1 MSLMGT
7 LMILKKKVFNIVE
20 ESIRKRL
27 IRVRLT
33 ESQIASRNQSSTINL
48 TGSLVPFEN
57 QYEKKWRVI
66 YLSLF
71 KKKSKRIRILKCH
84 QRNFTASPFQRQSK
98 ILILD
103 LLKKVYL
110 ENLIVKTSIVFLRA
124 REEREFP
131 LTEQPNLEL
140 QRHSSKS
147 KVNQLLKRLKRSI
160 WALQL

>member
-1 MSLMGT
+1 MNLMGT
-7 LMILKKKVFNIVE
+7 RMTLKKKVYNTVV

-33 ESQIASRNQSSTINL
+33 ESQKASRNQLSTINL
-48 TGSLVPFEN
+48 IGSIVPYEN

-71 KKKSKRIRILKCH
+71 KKKSKRILILKCH
-84 QRNFTASPFQRQSK
+84 QRNFTASPFQRRSK

-110 ENLIVKTSIVFLRA
+110 ENLIVKTSIVFPRA
-124 REEREFP
+124 KEEKGFP
-131 LTEQPNLEL
+131 LMEQPNLEL

-147 KVNQLLKRLKRSI
+147 KANQLLKRLKRSI
-160 WALQL
+160 WVLQL